1 MNTTRL
7 HDDEI
12 LMLAKRLDHI
22 EPFHVIRII
31 TRAME
36 LQSSG
41 VDVVNLAV
49 GEPDFPT
56 PKLVVE
62 SGLRALR
69 EDRMKYQP
77 ALGSDELR
85 NAISRCIGKDITLE
99 FQKTESQ

>member
-1 MNTTRL
+1 MNRNMSITQL
-7 HDDEI
+7 QSKAI
-12 LMLAKRLDHI
+12 LKHAERLDHI
-22 EPFHVIRII
+22 EPFHVMRII

-62 SGLRALR
+62 A
-69 EDRMKYQP
+69 
-77 ALGSDELR
+77 
-85 NAISRCIGKDITLE
+85 
-99 FQKTESQ
+99 